1 MTHVSKERI
10 DSIDLEIIKELSYD
24 ARQTADM
31 LSRKIGK
38 SRSTTQG
45 RLQRL
50 LKHNIIKI
58 VPIVDPTAVG
68 YEIASL
74 FGINTLPDQVDIVAD
89 RLASEDHIYH
99 VLVCAG
105 RYNIMITAIFEDY
118 EKLSDYI
125 RTDLNQIP
133 GIKSIDTIMIHKML
147 KPSIFAS
154 TDNHYRLL
162 HKTESFRLD
171 ELDLNIVN
179 ELRHDARQSQVE
191 LGAKL
196 GTSPTTIR
204 RRMRRLLDNNVLKMM
219 AVTNPGISTYALR
232 VAIGIRTH
240 HGTSHKVENEL
251 VSQTSITHAVSCSGR
266 YNIIVWAHFNTYH
279 DFSYFMMEYFE
290 HIPEIDMHE
299 TLMILRPVK
308 EVFLTHE

>member
-1 MTHVSKERI
+1 MSHVSKERI

-45 RLQRL
+45 RLQKL
-50 LKHNIIKI
+50 LKHNIVKI

-118 EKLSDYI
+118 EQLSDYI
-125 RTDLNQIP
+125 RTNLNQIP
-133 GIKSIDTIMIHKML
+133 GIKAIDTIMIHKML

-154 TDNHYRLL
+154 TDNHYRLF
-162 HKTESFRLD
+162 HKTEGFRLD

-196 GTSPTTIR
+196 GTSSTTIR
-204 RRMRRLLDNNVLKMM
+204 RRMRRLLDNNVLKMI
-219 AVTNPGISTYALR
+219 AVRNPDISTYPVR
-232 VAIGIRTH
+232 VAIGIRTQ
-240 HGTSHKVENEL
+240 HGKSHYVEDKL
-251 VSQTSITHAVSCSGR
+251 VPQTSITHAVLCSGR
-266 YNIIVWAHFNTYH
+266 YNIMIWAHFDKYH
-279 DFSYFMMEYFE
+279 DFSYFMLEYFE